1 MWLFRFQKR
10 KLEKARKKREEK
22 KEAMLE
28 KSLFQGGNG
37 VGGAEVTPSPG
48 GSTWRGWGSWAGHSK
63 GLPLT
68 WLHLQTRCHLEK
80 W

>member
-1 MWLFRFQKR
+1 MCLFRFQKR

-37 VGGAEVTPSPG
+37 VGGL
-48 GSTWRGWGSWAGHSK
+48 R
-63 GLPLT
+63 
-68 WLHLQTRCHLEK
+68 
-80 W
+80 